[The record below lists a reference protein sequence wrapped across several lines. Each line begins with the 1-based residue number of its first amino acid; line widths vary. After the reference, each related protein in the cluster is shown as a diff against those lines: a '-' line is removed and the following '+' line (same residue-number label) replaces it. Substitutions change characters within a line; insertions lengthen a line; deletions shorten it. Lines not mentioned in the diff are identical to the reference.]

1 MTRVSRDL
9 ASFVANITISDI
21 GEDVRE
27 KTGELL
33 LDTIGCSVAAFTS
46 PPVKALRGTYGDSTG
61 GELATVVGTDRCTS
75 VADAALINAAMAR
88 YLDYNDCYMGVTAA
102 CHPSDHIMALLSV
115 AEAEG
120 ASGAELVEA
129 IVTAYE
135 IEARGI
141 DECPVRTNGFDY
153 VTWGVY
159 SSVAAA
165 GKLMQLSEEE
175 LVNAFGIAGAS
186 NNPLYVSRR
195 GEVSMWK
202 GVAHAYATHNAI
214 QACQLARNGMT
225 GPEAIFEGPFGF
237 FESVSDGEITFP
249 DQPDFEDL
257 RITGT
262 SIKSF
267 ACGYYI
273 HSPVTGVL
281 QLIDEHEID
290 PEAIDSIRIETFEHA
305 AGMLA
310 TPDKWATD
318 LNRETADHSIPYTVA
333 VAVLEGEVTPDQ
345 YSERHL
351 RNTSVHE
358 LMDRIEVEGAP
369 ELTDHRSQHPRHIPS
384 ITTITADREEYKIR
398 IDCPLGHPE
407 NPMTEEQIERKMTKN
422 CRSYL
427 SDGQIQ
433 EVIDV
438 CRSVT
443 ALDSVDPLLRPLVI

>member
-1 MTRVSRDL
+1 MTKVSRDL
-9 ASFVANITISDI
+9 AAFVSNIAISDI
-21 GEDVRE
+21 DEDVQE
-27 KTGELL
+27 KSGELL
-33 LDTIGCSVAAFTS
+33 LDTIGCSVAAFAS
-46 PPVKALRGTYGDSTG
+46 PPVKALRTTYAGSTG
-61 GELATVVGTDRCTS
+61 GDLATVVGTDRRAS

-120 ASGAELVEA
+120 ASGAELVKA

-135 IEARGI
+135 VEARGI

-165 GKLMQLSEEE
+165 GKLMRLSEEE

-186 NNPLYVSRR
+186 NNPLYISRR

-237 FESVSDGEITFP
+237 FETVSDGEITFP
-249 DQPDFEDL
+249 DKPNFEDL
-257 RITGT
+257 RIMGT

-290 PEAIDSIRIETFEHA
+290 PQAIDSIRIEIFEHA
-305 AGMLA
+305 ADMLA

-345 YSERHL
+345 YSERYL
-351 RNTSVHE
+351 RDTSVHE
-358 LMDRIEVEGAP
+358 LMNQIEVEGAP
-369 ELTDHRSQHPRHIPS
+369 ELTDHRSRHPRHIPS
-384 ITTITADREEYKIR
+384 ITTITVDEEEYKKR
-398 IDCPLGHPE
+398 IDYPLGHPE
-407 NPMTEEQIERKMTKN
+407 NPMTEEQIEQKMIKN
-422 CRSYL
+422 CQGYL
-427 SDGQIQ
+427 SDAQIR
-433 EVIDV
+433 EVIGV

-443 ALDSVDPLLRPLVI
+443 ELDSLDPLLRPLVI

>member
-1 MTRVSRDL
+1 MSTVSQDL

-21 GEDVRE
+21 DEDIRE

-33 LDTIGCSVAAFTS
+33 LDTIGCSIAAFTS
-46 PPVKALRGTYGDSTG
+46 PPVKALRRTYTGSTD
-61 GELATVVGTDRCTS
+61 GELATVVGTDSRAS
-75 VADAALINAAMAR
+75 VADAVLINAAMAR
-88 YLDYNDCYMGVTAA
+88 YLDYNDCYMGVTGA

-120 ASGAELVEA
+120 ASGTELVEA

-153 VTWGVY
+153 VTWGIY

-165 GKLMQLSEEE
+165 GKLMHLSQEK

-186 NNPLYVSRR
+186 NNPLYISRR

-214 QACQLARNGMT
+214 QACQMARNGMT

-237 FESVSDGEITFP
+237 FEAISDGEITFP
-249 DQPDFEDL
+249 DQSDFEDL
-257 RITGT
+257 RIMGT
-262 SIKSF
+262 SIKPF

-281 QLIDEHEID
+281 QSIDEHEID
-290 PEAIDSIRIETFEHA
+290 PNAIDSIRIEIFEHA
-305 AGMLA
+305 ADMLA

-345 YSERHL
+345 YSKRHL
-351 RNTSVHE
+351 QSTSVHE
-358 LMDRIEVEGAP
+358 LMDQIEVEGTP
-369 ELTDHRSQHPRHIPS
+369 ELSDHRSQYPRHIPS
-384 ITTITADREEYKIR
+384 ITTITVDGEKYETRVN
-398 IDCPLGHPE
+398 CPLGHPE
-407 NPMTEEQIERKMTKN
+407 NPMSDEQIERKMIKN

-427 SDGQIQ
+427 SDTQIR
-433 EVIDV
+433 EAIDA
-438 CRSVT
+438 CRLIT
-443 ALDSVDPLLRPLVI
+443 ELDSVAPLLRTLVI

>member
-1 MTRVSRDL
+1 MSTVSQDL

-21 GEDVRE
+21 EDEARE

-46 PPVKALRGTYGDSTG
+46 PPVKALRATYADSTSG
-61 GELATVVGTDRCTS
+61 KLATVVGTDDHAS
-75 VADAALINAAMAR
+75 VADAALINGAMAR
-88 YLDYNDCYMGVTAA
+88 YLDFNDCYMGVTAA

-120 ASGAELVEA
+120 RSGAELVEA

-165 GKLMQLSEEE
+165 GKLMQLSQEE

-186 NNPLYVSRR
+186 NNPLYISRR
-195 GEVSMWK
+195 GAVSMWK

-214 QACQLARNGMT
+214 RACQMARNGMT
-225 GPEAIFEGPFGF
+225 GPENIFEGPFGF
-237 FESVSDGEITFP
+237 FEAVSDGEIAFP
-249 DQPDFEDL
+249 DQPNFENL
-257 RITGT
+257 RIMGA

-281 QLIDEHEID
+281 QLMEAHEIE
-290 PEAIDSIRIETFEHA
+290 PEAIDSIQIEIFEHA
-305 AGMLA
+305 ADMLA

-318 LNRETADHSIPYTVA
+318 LNRETADHSIPSTVA
-333 VAVLEGEVTPDQ
+333 VAVLEGNVTPEQ
-345 YSERHL
+345 YSERFL
-351 RNTSVHE
+351 RNSSVHE
-358 LMDRIEVEGAP
+358 LMDRIDVDGSP
-369 ELTDHRSQHPRHIPS
+369 ELTDHRSQKPRHIPS
-384 ITTITADREEYKIR
+384 ITTVTVDGKEYETR
-398 IDCPLGHPE
+398 VDCPLGHPE
-407 NPMTEEQIERKMTKN
+407 NPMSDEQIEQKMAKN
-422 CRSYL
+422 CRGYL
-427 SDGQIQ
+427 SGAQIQ
-433 EVIDV
+433 EVTGA

-443 ALDSVDPLLRPLVI
+443 GLDSVTPLLRCLVI